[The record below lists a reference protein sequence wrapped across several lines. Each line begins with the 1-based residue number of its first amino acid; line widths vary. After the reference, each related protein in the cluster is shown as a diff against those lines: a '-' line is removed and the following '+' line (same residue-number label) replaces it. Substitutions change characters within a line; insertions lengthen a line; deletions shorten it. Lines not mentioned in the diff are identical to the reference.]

1 MDRSHLFEKVIL
13 NNKAEVPNHLAIAP
27 LTLFSSNPDGTI
39 NDEEREY
46 LKLRATNIGLYIIG
60 AQVVSKE
67 GITAINF
74 PGTYC
79 DKDIPSIEERAKII
93 KSQGALAIN
102 QIHHGGALALKQY
115 SGMDPVVPSKN
126 IAEEDAK
133 KSGNNT
139 SMHELNDAEI
149 KELIYFLIM
158 TYLLFEII

>member
-1 MDRSHLFEKVIL
+1 MEKTQIFEKLTL
-13 NNKAEVPNHLAIAP
+13 NNGVEVPGHLAIAP

-46 LKLRATNIGLYIIG
+46 LKLRATNIGLYILG

-74 PGTYC
+74 PGTFC
-79 DKDIPSIEERAKII
+79 EKDLPSIKERADIV

-115 SGMDPVVPSKN
+115 SGMTPVVPSKD
-126 IAEEDAK
+126 IAVEDAK
-133 KSGNNT
+133 KRGADT
-139 SMHELNDAEI
+139 DMHELTDSEI
-149 KELIYFLIM
+149 NELIKNLNYF
-158 TYLLFEII
+158 F